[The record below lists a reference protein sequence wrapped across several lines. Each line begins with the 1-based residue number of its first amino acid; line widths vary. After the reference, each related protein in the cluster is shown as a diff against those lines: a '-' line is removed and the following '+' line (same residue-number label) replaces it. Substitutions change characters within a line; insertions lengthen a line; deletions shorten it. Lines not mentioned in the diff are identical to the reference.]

1 MGRDY
6 YIFSS
11 GAIRRRENT
20 VYLETSNG
28 ERKFFPVE
36 NIDSIHLFGEID
48 LNTKVLNFFAQ
59 NNIVLHI
66 YNYYGYYAGS
76 YLPREKNISGEVIV
90 RQVEHYLDGEKR
102 FYLAY
107 SFVES
112 ALYHMIRNLKNY
124 DGTEEYQRKIE
135 EELKKARECNT
146 INELMGCEGRARDNY
161 YQSFNVFLKDDF
173 YFEKREKRP
182 PTNPINALISFGNSL
197 VYATCVSEIYRTQLN
212 PAISYLHEVRER
224 RYSLS
229 LDISEIFKPLIV
241 DPIIFKLINNN
252 MIKLT
257 DFEEDVNYCYL
268 KEEGK
273 KKFIQEYDSKIQ
285 TTIKHRKLNRNV
297 SYRFLIRLECY
308 KLIKHF
314 LEDEL
319 YKPLKAWW

>member
-6 YIFSS
+6 YIFSNGS
-11 GAIRRRENT
+11 LRRKENT
-20 VYLETSNG
+20 VYFETSNG

-48 LNTKVLNFFAQ
+48 LNTKVLNFLAQ
-59 NNIVLHI
+59 NNIVLHV
-66 YNYYGYYAGS
+66 YNYYGYYSGS

-90 RQVEHYLDGEKR
+90 RQAEHYLDKEKR

-107 SFVES
+107 SFVEG
-112 ALYHMIRNLKNY
+112 ALYHMIRNLRNY
-124 DGTEEYQRKIE
+124 NGTEENQKKIE

-146 INELMGCEGRARDNY
+146 INELMGCEGRARESY
-161 YQSFNVFLKDDF
+161 YQAFNIFLKNNF

-197 VYATCVSEIYRTQLN
+197 IYAIIVSEIYRTQLN

-241 DPIIFKLINNN
+241 DPVIFKLINNN
-252 MIKLT
+252 MLKLS
-257 DFEEDVNYCYL
+257 DFEKDVNYCYL
-268 KEEGK
+268 TEDGR
-273 KKFIQEYDSKIQ
+273 KKFIQEFESKIQ

-308 KLIKHF
+308 KLVKHF
-314 LEDEL
+314 LEDDL